1 MMKTTLTVKIHPD
14 VVLKNFSK
22 QNYRTCLY
30 TDLVKSL
37 SPTLFSQAK
46 QEQRWI
52 QILSNPRTKNIFYF
66 IFYVPRIYKSCLNKF

>member
-52 QILSNPRTKNIFYF
+52 QILSNHRTKKYLLFYILCTENI
-66 IFYVPRIYKSCLNKF
+66 